1 MKIVCSKQNLI
12 NGVNI
17 ALKAVPANTTMS
29 ILNCI
34 LITAKEGYIKFTAT
48 DGDLGIDTKVEG
60 VIAKEGIIAIEAK
73 IFSEV
78 VRKLPDMDVS
88 IESDDNFVVK
98 INCGK
103 LNFEINGH
111 DGSSFTLLPE
121 IEKKNPIT
129 VSQLTL
135 KDVIRQTI
143 FSIGQSDT
151 NKIMSGIHFFIKEN
165 VLKCSSLDGHRIS
178 IRNIELKNSYDTV
191 EAIVP
196 GKALGEISKILS
208 GGADD
213 DVEIYITKNH
223 ICFIFDDTTVVSRLI
238 EGKFFDV
245 NKMISSDYETKIS
258 INKKDLFESLDR
270 TMLFSKEGNKKP
282 IVVRISDG
290 ILKIEVNSPLGSMD
304 EELDIKMQG
313 REVNIGFNPRFLSD
327 ALRVIDDEV
336 IDMYLVNAKAPCY
349 IKDEKDSY
357 IYLVLPINLNNI

>member
-1 MKIVCSKQNLI
+1 MKIVCSKQDLS

-17 ALKAVPANTTMS
+17 VLKAVPANTTMS

-34 LITAKEGYIKFTAT
+34 LITAKDGYINFTAT
-48 DGDLGIDTKVEG
+48 DGDLGIDTRVKG
-60 VIAKEGIIAIEAK
+60 VIANEGIIAIEAK
-73 IFSEV
+73 LFSEV

-88 IESDDNFVVK
+88 IESDNNNVVK

-103 LNFEINGH
+103 LKFEINGQ
-111 DGSSFTLLPE
+111 DGSTFTLLPDV
-121 IEKKNPIT
+121 EKENPIII
-129 VSQLTL
+129 SQLTL

-151 NKIMSGIHFFIKEN
+151 NKIMSGIHFLINGN

-178 IRNIELKNSYDTV
+178 IRNIELKDSYETS

-208 GGADD
+208 GGAED
-213 DVEIYITKNH
+213 DVCIYIKKNH
-223 ICFIFDDTTVVSRLI
+223 ICFTFDNTTVVSRLI

-258 INKKDLFESLDR
+258 INKKELFESLDR

-282 IVVRISDG
+282 VVVRIKDD

-304 EELDIKMQG
+304 EELEIKMTG

-327 ALRVIDDEV
+327 ALRVIDDET

-349 IKDEKDSY
+349 IKDENDSY
-357 IYLVLPINLNNI
+357 IYLVLPINLTNI